1 MAKNPEEMCRLVTG
15 KGAWHIGNLHVSD
28 GPHGVRAQEDGAK
41 NNDSYEATCFPTA
54 SSAACSWDRELI
66 GEMAEGI
73 AEEAKALGVSVML
86 GPGVNI
92 KRSPLCGRNFEYYSE
107 DPFLAGELAVSY
119 VLAMQKNGVGTS
131 LKHFAGNSQETH
143 RMTSNSMIDDRALH
157 EIYLA
162 AFEKVVK
169 EAKPATVMAAYNYV
183 NGIPACENS
192 HLLTDILR
200 KKWGYGGLVMSDW
213 GACVDLPACLSA
225 GMDVEMPDSCGNH
238 FKDVTEALKNRRL
251 SEKTLE
257 CAVNRIEAL
266 EKTYGKNG
274 PVDKRNT
281 DKENTDIESTETE
294 SADKENTD
302 IESTETESTDK
313 RNTGKGNTDKGKK
326 VPECIRTKN
335 HNLAQKVEEE
345 SAVLLKNEG
354 FLPLSGKKEIV
365 IIGGLAENPRIQ
377 GGGSSHIH
385 TERVKSFVEEFR
397 NNGIKVHFAE
407 GYQSS
412 SLKRVSKLEKEAKE
426 LVGEAKEKG
435 MPVLF
440 FGGLTDIAEGEG
452 YDRESFELPA
462 NQTILLEQLLKIN
475 DNIGFISIGGAPY
488 NMDLPSGC
496 KALLQLYL
504 GGEAAAD
511 ACVRLVLGEA
521 NPSGKLA
528 ESIPYRETDVPS
540 YGNFGKQGEQKRHSD
555 EVEYRESIF
564 VGYRYYDTL
573 RIPVRYCFG
582 HGLSYTRFT
591 YSDLQI
597 CKTEGFNYKVAYC
610 VENTGTCAGQE
621 ISQVYVKNPDTG
633 VFRAARELRG
643 FAKTRLNP
651 GEKKK
656 VEITLDSR
664 AFSVYQDSEF
674 QVIGGTYE
682 IQVGASL
689 QDIRLTGE
697 AEVEGTAVK
706 SILSVDTPVPLSE
719 KDFNLVYTYS
729 RTHFSDMHP
738 GEFTTKNSLMQMR
751 PYSRL
756 ARKWICIGKLAVRL
770 MYFPKPL
777 KDPEVRMMLEGILEG
792 NLDSVCNQSGGLIK
806 HKTIIKIV
814 NSANRGKKHE

>member
-266 EKTYGKNG
+266 EKTYGKNE

-281 DKENTDIESTETE
+281 DKENTG
-294 SADKENTD
+294 

-313 RNTGKGNTDKGKK
+313 ENTGIESTETESTDKGNTGKGKK

-335 HNLAQKVEEE
+335 HNLARKIEEE
-345 SAVLLKNEG
+345 SAVLLKNED

-385 TERVKSFVEEFR
+385 TERVKSFVEEFQ
-397 NNGIKVHFAE
+397 NNGIKVHFAQ
-407 GYQSS
+407 GYRNS
-412 SLKRVSKLEKEAKE
+412 SLKRIPALEKEARE
-426 LVGEAKEKG
+426 LVAEAKEKG

-452 YDRESFELPA
+452 YDRESFELPV
-462 NQTILLEQLLKIN
+462 NQTALLEQLLKIN
-475 DNIGFISIGGAPY
+475 NNIGFISIGGAPY

-511 ACVRLVLGEA
+511 TCVRLVLGEA

-540 YGNFGKQGEQKRHSD
+540 YGNFGKQGEQKRHPD

-564 VGYRYYDTL
+564 VGYRYYDTF

-597 CKTEGFNYKVAYC
+597 CKTEGPNYKVAYC
-610 VENTGTCAGQE
+610 IENMGTCAGQE
-621 ISQVYVKNPDTG
+621 ISQVYVKNPAVG
-633 VFRAARELRG
+633 AFRAVRELRG

-706 SILSVDTPVPLSE
+706 SILSADTPVPLSE
-719 KDFNLVYTYS
+719 KNFNLVYTYP
-729 RTHFSDMHP
+729 RTHFSDMRP

-751 PYSRL
+751 SYSRL